1 MNWKFWQNKKARI
14 AVPVAAAAVVVAA
27 VGTVVAVNL
36 TRPQAVTQE
45 QARTIA
51 LEHAG
56 VSAGEALSM
65 QVSRDDGAYEVD
77 FRTAGRSYEYKV
89 GRSGQ
94 VLDYSYESTGT
105 AGSPSAGESAGSQ
118 TSGEVDQQTQQAQRT
133 ESASGISQEEAEAIA
148 LEHAGVAE
156 ADASFY
162 RVEQDRDDGRS
173 VYEVEFTA
181 GGTEYD
187 YEIDSGTGE
196 ILSYDSDIEGW
207 SLSSQSGAAV
217 TLEQARELVVN
228 RAKGLTA
235 EDVRI
240 REDWDDGRLV
250 YEGEA
255 WCNNQEHEFEIDAA
269 TGEFL
274 SWSVENR

>member
-56 VSAGEALSM
+56 V
-65 QVSRDDGAYEVD
+65 
-77 FRTAGRSYEYKV
+77 
-89 GRSGQ
+89 
-94 VLDYSYESTGT
+94 
-105 AGSPSAGESAGSQ
+105 
-118 TSGEVDQQTQQAQRT
+118 
-133 ESASGISQEEAEAIA
+133 
-148 LEHAGVAE
+148 AE

-181 GGTEYD
+181 GGTEYG

-255 WCNNQEHEFEIDAA
+255 WCNNREHEFEIDAA

>member
-118 TSGEVDQQTQQAQRT
+118 TSGEVDQQILQAQRT

-196 ILSYDSDIEGW
+196 ILSYGSDIEGW

-255 WCNNQEHEFEIDAA
+255 WCNNREHEFEIDAA

>member
-77 FRTAGRSYEYKV
+77 FRTA
-89 GRSGQ
+89 
-94 VLDYSYESTGT
+94 
-105 AGSPSAGESAGSQ
+105 
-118 TSGEVDQQTQQAQRT
+118 
-133 ESASGISQEEAEAIA
+133 
-148 LEHAGVAE
+148 
-156 ADASFY
+156 
-162 RVEQDRDDGRS
+162 GRS

-255 WCNNQEHEFEIDAA
+255 WCNNREHEFEIDAA

>member
-1 MNWKFWQNKKARI
+1 M
-14 AVPVAAAAVVVAA
+14 
-27 VGTVVAVNL
+27 
-36 TRPQAVTQE
+36 
-45 QARTIA
+45 
-51 LEHAG
+51 
-56 VSAGEALSM
+56 
-65 QVSRDDGAYEVD
+65 
-77 FRTAGRSYEYKV
+77 
-89 GRSGQ
+89 
-94 VLDYSYESTGT
+94 
-105 AGSPSAGESAGSQ
+105 
-118 TSGEVDQQTQQAQRT
+118 
-133 ESASGISQEEAEAIA
+133 
-148 LEHAGVAE
+148 AE

-255 WCNNQEHEFEIDAA
+255 WCNNREHEFEIDAA